1 MSDSDS
7 RAFRGD
13 GHDLLFSS
21 DISPTMENV
30 LVNFHIPKCA
40 GTSFMKSI
48 GQTSS
53 KSGWRWFPS
62 FGAQRSAI
70 MTTGVRE
77 DNFDFNAPGCG
88 ANGVMH
94 CSVIELDSC
103 LKQHRSRVHISACGR
118 PMFVGILRHPVDRV
132 VSEFFWGPKRWCSN
146 GLTGTQPWS
155 PSLCDATRG
164 QLTEAKLIDW
174 ITHKKNFLHNRQVKQ
189 VMGQEQAPVLL
200 QQRQCLMM
208 DYKRWQPKYSLA
220 SDILKKHRWLQARDP
235 GIRAANLAAPKPV
248 VADVPQAPEDTT
260 GSGGQAAEEEKH
272 QPSPDPPVP
281 EVASEEEEHQP
292 APNEVAPEAA
302 PEEENAASDT
312 VAVPSRRLHQA
323 EDSQLSV
330 KGATAGDV
338 AGTTA
343 PPPSPASWTEGARA
357 TNDAFVIPTGY
368 HEDVQAA
375 LAIVRE
381 KFWFIGLR
389 ERMQL
394 SVDCF
399 NLMASSTRPDISA
412 GPSVSN
418 RAPGTLHNKNTV
430 GSGVRR
436 AVVTDR
442 AVELI
447 EQHNEL
453 DLQFYNAVKAWFT
466 SVCEVNCE
474 KLASNST
481 ARATPLQQRICA
493 VRSRRNGFGANIKW
507 NSRQYGRSRD

>member
-1 MSDSDS
+1 
-7 RAFRGD
+7 
-13 GHDLLFSS
+13 
-21 DISPTMENV
+21 
-30 LVNFHIPKCA
+30 
-40 GTSFMKSI
+40 
-48 GQTSS
+48 
-53 KSGWRWFPS
+53 
-62 FGAQRSAI
+62 

-132 VSEFFWGPKRWCSN
+132 VVLKWANWHP
-146 GLTGTQPWS
+146 GTHSDSAVLIGYPVAKCVPWS

-174 ITHKKNFLHNRQVKQ
+174 ITHKKNFLHNRQNFAAAGKKEQVKQ

-389 ERMQL
+389 ERMQVAC
-394 SVDCF
+394 SKIMFYIIVIIIV
-399 NLMASSTRPDISA
+399 SSRD
-412 GPSVSN
+412 V
-418 RAPGTLHNKNTV
+418 
-430 GSGVRR
+430 
-436 AVVTDR
+436 
-442 AVELI
+442 VEL
-447 EQHNEL
+447 
-453 DLQFYNAVKAWFT
+453 
-466 SVCEVNCE
+466 
-474 KLASNST
+474 T
-481 ARATPLQQRICA
+481 AA
-493 VRSRRNGFGANIKW
+493 K
-507 NSRQYGRSRD
+507 